1 MAKNFQD
8 LFGRVIRLTTEREAH
23 ILRHI
28 EMQGQTAK
36 LEEVLKSPDVIVR
49 SNRDPAVILY
59 HKHYLATPVTEKYL
73 IVVVK
78 LEADDGFV
86 ITAFFTD
93 GIKKGER
100 LWEN

>member
-1 MAKNFQD
+1 MAKNLQD
-8 LFGRVIRLTTEREAH
+8 LFGRVVRLTPEREAH
-23 ILRHI
+23 ILRHN
-28 EMQGQTAK
+28 EMHGQIDK
-36 LEEVLKSPDVIVR
+36 LEEVLKTPDVIVR

>member
-1 MAKNFQD
+1 MARDFQD
-8 LFGRVIRLTTEREAH
+8 LFGRVIRLTPEREAH
-23 ILRHI
+23 ILRHP
-28 EMQGQTAK
+28 EMLGQIDK
-36 LEEVLKSPDVIVR
+36 LEEVLKGPDVIVR

-93 GIKKGER
+93 GTKKGER
-100 LWEN
+100 LWEK